1 MKPMVVG
8 IGGAGGNILGK
19 FLETQ
24 DVQLPVF
31 RLGEHLA
38 FGNAKG
44 IWLDSATQ
52 DTQDQTYF
60 GNLEEGKYPGY
71 LICHGMISA
80 GSPFKKWIKD
90 TYGFDLKAQGYDR
103 RAEYLKGIFEVFEI
117 EKVKAMARKEFNK
130 EDNPLPGYMWKVG
143 IRPFTVLGMR
153 AGASSGM
160 KADPASV
167 AASEDNKSKFAV
179 LKNIGSSLGSIGALM
194 NKNKEASCGPEMQNK
209 LCDSILFLA
218 SLGGGT
224 GTGFINPITSY
235 VRREEKAFPFFALG
249 ILTEKGD
256 DARQA
261 KEGQR
266 NLGATIAMY
275 DLLTKPAGEGLDA
288 LIVIDNEVLRRRYGK
303 GNFNANDSA
312 IYASM
317 KPMFDLRNYPGA
329 KLQDDAPA
337 MKRVFW
343 DADADDVVKD
353 ENGKTILLPPIL
365 VPCYYSHGESDGGEK
380 SLVEHALSE
389 ECRLFPCT
397 PSKADRAYVFAR
409 GYVNAEKVKS
419 AIKDLTG
426 IAEDHT
432 NVYRKLGNGFG
443 EDILILLRN
452 PYGGKAGEQNKKQNG
467 NDLTFESRLYDLI
480 DSAIRYIETNE
491 INIIDYLGYSDLT
504 KKYLRN
510 YLYGSGGL
518 REELKKALKRIE
530 EGKKPIFI
538 KQLNIFPKLFRWNEI
553 PGNDNGILIEFLTQ
567 KFGIDWIKTENIE
580 KIGSSK
586 TIKVSNEKNSLSLKL
601 NDKNL
606 EVILEIDDGRTD
618 RFIAKMENN
627 VLNIYLDF
635 EDSSAA
641 VTSDPTKRESK
652 EIDNKEFEELFEK
665 KFQDMLARPEFNQ
678 KVKEIAKGGN

>member
-8 IGGAGGNILGK
+8 IGGAGGNILKK

-24 DVQLPVF
+24 DVQLPAVC
-31 RLGEHLA
+31 LGEHLA

-60 GNLEEGKYPGY
+60 GDLEEGRYPGY

-80 GSPFKKWIKD
+80 DSPSKKLIKN

-117 EKVKAMARKEFNK
+117 ENVKEMARKEFHG

-143 IRPFTVLGMR
+143 IRPFTVLGLR
-153 AGASSGM
+153 SGANLGT
-160 KADPASV
+160 KAAPAS
-167 AASEDNKSKFAV
+167 AAVSSSSKSKFAA
-179 LKNIGSSLGSIGALM
+179 LQNIGSSLGSIGFLM

-249 ILTEKGD
+249 ILTEKGE
-256 DARQA
+256 DARKA

-266 NLGATIAMY
+266 NLGATIAMF

-312 IYASM
+312 IFRSM
-317 KPMFDLRNYPGA
+317 KPLFDLRNYPGA

-337 MKRVFW
+337 MRRVFW
-343 DADADDVVKD
+343 DADADDIVKD
-353 ENGKTILLPPIL
+353 ENGQTILLPPIL
-365 VPCYYSHGESDGGEK
+365 VPCYYSHSKSNGGER
-380 SLVEHALSE
+380 LMVEHALSE

-397 PSKADRAYVFAR
+397 PSKADRAYVFTR
-409 GYVNAEKVKS
+409 GYVNAEKVKL

-426 IAEDHT
+426 ITEDHT

-443 EDILILLRN
+443 KDVLILLRN
-452 PYGGKAGEQNKKQNG
+452 PYGGKSGEQNKKKDG
-467 NDLTFESRLYDLI
+467 NDLTFESRVYDLI
-480 DSAIRYIETNE
+480 DSAINYIDTNE
-491 INIIDYLGYSDLT
+491 TNIIDYLGYSDLT

-510 YLYGSGGL
+510 YFYGCGGL
-518 REELKKALKRIE
+518 REELKMALQRIE
-530 EGKKPIFI
+530 VGKKPIFI
-538 KQLNIFPKLFRWNEI
+538 KPLKIF
-553 PGNDNGILIEFLTQ
+553 
-567 KFGIDWIKTENIE
+567 
-580 KIGSSK
+580 S
-586 TIKVSNEKNSLSLKL
+586 
-601 NDKNL
+601 
-606 EVILEIDDGRTD
+606 DDR
-618 RFIAKMENN
+618 A
-627 VLNIYLDF
+627 
-635 EDSSAA
+635 SSAA
-641 VTSDPTKRESK
+641 ITSDPTKREIK
-652 EIDNKEFEELFEK
+652 QIDKKEFEELFEK